1 MDIEAYINPYN
12 DINPEKIYLQK
23 PTDCPYCG
31 KGIEPIELTSH
42 YVSQID
48 EVVEILFCNKCQKVF
63 VAKYN
68 DASKFEGIPLN
79 YNEVLPK
86 INDIEQIDKI
96 VQEKFPTFCEI
107 YKQAVRADKL
117 ELNLIVGPGYRKA
130 LEFLLKDYCISF
142 NEDEKEKIIGM
153 TINQVINHYI
163 TSDRIKEL
171 AKVSNWLGND
181 EVHYKRKFNDKDISD
196 LKRFIE
202 ATVAF
207 INYDL
212 VSREAKEIT
221 ESANTKA
228 SKNNNNS
235 TKS

>member
-1 MDIEAYINPYN
+1 MDILEQIMF
-12 DINPEKIYLQK
+12 DGTINPEDILLKR
-23 PTDCPYCG
+23 PTDCPYCS
-31 KGIEPIELTSH
+31 KGIEPLKLTSH
-42 YVSQID
+42 YVSNID
-48 EVVEILFCNKCQKVF
+48 EVIEVLFCNKCQKIF

-68 DASKFEGIPLN
+68 NVSDFEGIPLN
-79 YNEVLPK
+79 YNEILPK
-86 INDIEQIDKI
+86 TNDIEQIDKI

-107 YKQAVRADKL
+107 YKQAIRADKL
-117 ELNLIVGPGYRKA
+117 GLNLIVGPGYRKA

-153 TINQVINHYI
+153 TINQVIERYI

-171 AKVSNWLGND
+171 AKVTNWLGND
-181 EVHYKRKFNDKDISD
+181 EVHYVRKFNDKDISD

-212 VSREAKEIT
+212 VSREAKEIIK
-221 ESANTKA
+221 SIDTKVG
-228 SKNNNNS
+228 KNNNKS
-235 TKS
+235 TKN

>member
-12 DINPEKIYLQK
+12 DINTDKIYLQK

-86 INDIEQIDKI
+86 TNDIEQIDKI

-163 TSDRIKEL
+163 TSDRIK
-171 AKVSNWLGND
+171 
-181 EVHYKRKFNDKDISD
+181 
-196 LKRFIE
+196 
-202 ATVAF
+202 
-207 INYDL
+207 
-212 VSREAKEIT
+212 
-221 ESANTKA
+221 
-228 SKNNNNS
+228 
-235 TKS
+235 